1 MWTPERCGGSDPL
14 SIKHNLMLL
23 MNVKKSSLPFVFQIF
38 QMWSSK
44 EFFMGYFSLTC
55 SPGRNPTRLEGAE
68 ASVSANGEEIDIS
81 AKLTEA
87 TRHNSSS

>member
-1 MWTPERCGGSDPL
+1 
-14 SIKHNLMLL
+14 
-23 MNVKKSSLPFVFQIF
+23 
-38 QMWSSK
+38 
-44 EFFMGYFSLTC
+44 MGYFSLTC

-68 ASVSANGEEIDIS
+68 ASVSASGEEIDIS

>member
-1 MWTPERCGGSDPL
+1 
-14 SIKHNLMLL
+14 
-23 MNVKKSSLPFVFQIF
+23 
-38 QMWSSK
+38 
-44 EFFMGYFSLTC
+44 MGYFSLTC

-68 ASVSANGEEIDIS
+68 GVSVPTAREIDIS